1 MEEINTSYEILWN
14 NSDVTE
20 DPQAW
25 ANGYLTRVTC
35 PNGLEYV
42 VPTTPV
48 DFDGVEK
55 PEAKHVGV
63 PGCDTSEILAE
74 YGYSTEEIGF
84 LFAAGAALG
93 K

>member
-1 MEEINTSYEILWN
+1 MCS
-14 NSDVTE
+14 SDLVTE

-42 VPTTPV
+42 VPNSPIHFSGLENAQTT
-48 DFDGVEK
+48 
-55 PEAKHVGV
+55 HVGGR
-63 PGCDTSEILAE
+63 GCDTSAILAE
-74 YGYSTEEIGF
+74 YGYTPEQIKALLDS
-84 LFAAGAALG
+84 GAAVET